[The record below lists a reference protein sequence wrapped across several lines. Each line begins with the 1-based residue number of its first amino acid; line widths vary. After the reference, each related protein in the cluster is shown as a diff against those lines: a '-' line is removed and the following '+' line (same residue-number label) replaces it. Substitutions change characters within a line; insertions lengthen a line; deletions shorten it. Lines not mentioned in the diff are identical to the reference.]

1 MAKFK
6 LNPLTGFFDIVSSGG
21 SGPATDSFSYEYVSG
36 STTIPVE
43 QQMCVDG
50 AVMVSGL
57 LDVQG
62 SLAVVSDDQGFGF
75 PETIL
80 SSETYSVPVRRQVI
94 LSGVLDNQGLLETYG
109 ALVIQ

>member
-1 MAKFK
+1 MKFK
-6 LNPLTGFFDIVSSGG
+6 LNPLTGFFDIVGDGGG
-21 SGPATDSFSYEYVSG
+21 STAADHFSYEYVSG
-36 STTIPVE
+36 STTIPAE

-50 AVMVSGL
+50 AVVISGL

-62 SLAVVSDDQGFGF
+62 SLAVVTDDHDWGF

-80 SSETYSVPVRRQVI
+80 SSETYAVPVRRQVI

>member
-1 MAKFK
+1 VKFK
-6 LNPLTGFFDIVSSGG
+6 LNPLTGFFDIVGTGG
-21 SGPATDSFSYEYVSG
+21 SGPAADSFSYEYVSG

-50 AVMVSGL
+50 SVNVSGL

-62 SLAVVSDDQGFGF
+62 SLAVISDDRDWGF

-80 SSETYSVPVRRQVI
+80 PSETYSVPVRRQVI